1 MPRKKSI
8 KALAKGYVSA
18 SDEVVAFFNATAS
31 LKDEYSQWCADY
43 AIIRLYREFENLM
56 LGALAGAINND
67 AATISTTVGFKF
79 PKHMSDNVCR
89 YLVIGTGYFDFK
101 GRDGLIRTAKEFVP
115 DAHYLV
121 TVLKDAK
128 YKDALERLSA
138 FRNLAA
144 HDSEKAREAARK
156 AIGSKKIGPV
166 GAWLRSQNRFTEISD
181 SLKALAQ
188 EIEKKAP
195 Y

>member
-8 KALAKGYVSA
+8 KALAKEYLKVSDA
-18 SDEVVAFFNATAS
+18 IVEYFNLTAA
-31 LKDEYSQWCADY
+31 LKEEYSQWCADY
-43 AIIRLYREFENLM
+43 AIIRLYREFETLM

-67 AATISTTVGFKF
+67 AATISTTVGFNF

-101 GRDGLIRTAKEFVP
+101 GRDGLIKTAREFVP
-115 DAHYLV
+115 DSHYLV

-128 YKDALERLSA
+128 YKDALERISA

-156 AIGSKKIGPV
+156 AIGGTKIGTV
-166 GAWLRSQNRFTEISD
+166 GSWLRAGGRFTDISD

-188 EIEKKAP
+188 DIEKKAP